1 MRNKSD
7 SAYKKEIEKMS
18 VAELTDTLRPFFLR
32 EVDNNYELK
41 SRVTLEEEQIDWISH
56 FICIEKS
63 SPTQE
68 IPGLHYMLQATKT
81 ALVNRS

>member
-18 VAELTDTLRPFFLR
+18 DAELTDTLRPFFLR

-56 FICIEKS
+56 FICTDLFG
-63 SPTQE
+63 PF
-68 IPGLHYMLQATKT
+68 
-81 ALVNRS
+81 

>member
-1 MRNKSD
+1 MVKRNKSD

-18 VAELTDTLRPFFLR
+18 VAEFTDTLRPFFLR

-56 FICIEKS
+56 FICTDLFG
-63 SPTQE
+63 PF
-68 IPGLHYMLQATKT
+68 
-81 ALVNRS
+81 

>member
-1 MRNKSD
+1 MVMRNKSD

-18 VAELTDTLRPFFLR
+18 VAEFTDRLRPFFLR

-56 FICIEKS
+56 FIC
-63 SPTQE
+63 TDLF
-68 IPGLHYMLQATKT
+68 GLMLSLNLRVTI
-81 ALVNRS
+81 V

>member
-7 SAYKKEIEKMS
+7 SAYKKEIEKKS
-18 VAELTDTLRPFFLR
+18 VAELTDTLRPFLLR

-56 FICIEKS
+56 FICTDLFG
-63 SPTQE
+63 PF
-68 IPGLHYMLQATKT
+68 
-81 ALVNRS
+81 

>member
-1 MRNKSD
+1 MVMRNKSD

-41 SRVTLEEEQIDWISH
+41 TSYFRGRTNRLD
-56 FICIEKS
+56 KS
-63 SPTQE
+63 FY
-68 IPGLHYMLQATKT
+68 LY
-81 ALVNRS
+81 

>member
-18 VAELTDTLRPFFLR
+18 VTELTDRLRPFFLR

-56 FICIEKS
+56 FICTDLFG
-63 SPTQE
+63 PF
-68 IPGLHYMLQATKT
+68 
-81 ALVNRS
+81 

>member
-18 VAELTDTLRPFFLR
+18 VTELTDRLRPFFLR
-32 EVDNNYELK
+32 EVENNYELK

-56 FICIEKS
+56 FICTDLFG
-63 SPTQE
+63 PF
-68 IPGLHYMLQATKT
+68 
-81 ALVNRS
+81 

>member
-1 MRNKSD
+1 MVMRNKSD

-18 VAELTDTLRPFFLR
+18 VAEFTDTLRPFFLR

-56 FICIEKS
+56 FICTDLFG
-63 SPTQE
+63 PF
-68 IPGLHYMLQATKT
+68 
-81 ALVNRS
+81 

>member
-1 MRNKSD
+1 MVMRNKSD

-18 VAELTDTLRPFFLR
+18 VVEFTDTLRPFFLR

-56 FICIEKS
+56 FICTDLFG
-63 SPTQE
+63 PF
-68 IPGLHYMLQATKT
+68 
-81 ALVNRS
+81 